1 MMRSKNRII
10 QKAAVRAFIYN
21 IVLEVVLWALI
32 LFIISQHHW
41 AAVLSY
47 ELLLNIV
54 ILLMLGIYGIT
65 LVVFII
71 GILMGLLG
79 KKAGNN
85 EEK

>member
-1 MMRSKNRII
+1 MMRNKNEII

-21 IVLEVVLWALI
+21 IVLEIVLWALI

-47 ELLLNIV
+47 ELLMNIA